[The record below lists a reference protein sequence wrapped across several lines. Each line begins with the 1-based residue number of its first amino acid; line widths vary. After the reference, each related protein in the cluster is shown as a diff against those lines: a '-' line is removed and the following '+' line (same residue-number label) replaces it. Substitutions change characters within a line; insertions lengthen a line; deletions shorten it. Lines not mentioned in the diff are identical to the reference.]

1 MAVAIVHVVCSKC
14 SQEKSVY
21 NETNQCR
28 WYISS
33 LIEDSRAGASSDNKN
48 EQ

>member
-21 NETNQCR
+21 NETNQYG

-33 LIEDSRAGASSDNKN
+33 IIEDSRAGASSGKRN